1 MAERRNGNIT
11 IIAGLPE
18 PPGPTPDTQRMNL
31 SGKQAL
37 AFRLRKQGWSY
48 RRIADAL
55 GVSYQQVLDW
65 MEADAP
71 PAPPALASRSHVTV
85 SLTAANEGLAVPAAI
100 TPTQGF
106 PLPPSPELLLRRLD
120 EIAAEQRAQAVA
132 IAGLERRLVDVVKA
146 EVKSLGKRILEAI
159 KGFKRPASPP
169 DAG

>member
-18 PPGPTPDTQRMNL
+18 PPGPAPDTRRMNL

-65 MEADAP
+65 MEADAR
-71 PAPPALASRSHVTV
+71 PAPPVMTVHVRETT
-85 SLTAANEGLAVPAAI
+85 SLTAANQRGSVPTISAPA
-100 TPTQGF
+100 Q
-106 PLPPSPELLLRRLD
+106 PSPVIPSAPLLQRLD
-120 EIAAEQRAQAVA
+120 EIVAEQRVQAAA
-132 IAGLERRLVDVVKA
+132 IAALETRLVDVVRE
-146 EVKSLGKRILEAI
+146 EVKSLGKRILDAI
-159 KGFKRPASPP
+159 KRFKNS
-169 DAG
+169 